1 MFDFFKPPTDNLYK
15 FVALSGLLLLV
26 VSLVLPAYAVVN
38 LEWKRLEAVRELNI
52 TKGEIEQSKTAE
64 LEVKSAKLTIDAA
77 LKEADAANLR
87 VDAVQKQKVSVKKL
101 KELKEAVKQLEKT
114 LSNVSD
120 AQSRL
125 HEKIDAYT
133 KIVNNVSVRTID
145 NEYQGEVV
153 DSVLAM
159 EKASEVLGL
168 CGGILGVVLA
178 VGGFAF
184 WYRKV
189 QVFEDRILKK
199 AAQEVKEKS

>member
-125 HEKIDAYT
+125 HEKI
-133 KIVNNVSVRTID
+133 
-145 NEYQGEVV
+145 
-153 DSVLAM
+153 
-159 EKASEVLGL
+159 
-168 CGGILGVVLA
+168 
-178 VGGFAF
+178 
-184 WYRKV
+184 
-189 QVFEDRILKK
+189 
-199 AAQEVKEKS
+199 